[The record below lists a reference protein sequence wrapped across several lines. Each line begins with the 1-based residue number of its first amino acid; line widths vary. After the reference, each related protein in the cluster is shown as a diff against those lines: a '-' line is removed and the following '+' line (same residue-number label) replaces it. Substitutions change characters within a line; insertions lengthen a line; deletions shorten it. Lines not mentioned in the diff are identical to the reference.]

1 MRRTTAQWRN
11 DDAQAGPPQPEE
23 ILAAA
28 AYLLEHELLPSASA
42 SRRRLYQ
49 KAARV
54 LSRLARKPGR
64 QESVSGAEAP
74 ELAKT
79 RGWALDHRAW
89 GVQLRRRRED
99 LGLTREQLAELAG
112 VAASTIRN
120 TETGRHAPT
129 RKIALSLQAVPA
141 LKLSMLSGERPR
153 SADASDAL
161 RGHCWLTPDF
171 NVIEQSRE
179 LARLLNGRGGRLDPM
194 HLFLEPA
201 SAAAWCAV
209 NATGEALRVRAS
221 LPLAEIAHAV
231 HACLDGGAVDI
242 IGLGAGEADAETG
255 LAQLL
260 CDTSQPALRLFLLDS
275 SPALLAAG
283 FRRAR
288 GAFAGKSRV
297 CSYAVQGDLR
307 QLQRYAPLLETPRL
321 RLVCMFGD
329 TFCTLENEAAFVKHN
344 LGALREGDLLLLDVP
359 LALSE
364 PEAEGHLQPGALSL
378 AKAGPLVPFL
388 TGPIRRHFPDA
399 KVVDLSSVLDR
410 TGGVILGSYAVEYQ
424 ATVQMLSRAVR
435 QFTVCHAKRYDFE
448 RLRESM
454 SQMDWELVE
463 RWSSGETRGSRAVL
477 LLRKR
482 GACLR

>member
-1 MRRTTAQWRN
+1 MRRTAARLN
-11 DDAQAGPPQPEE
+11 HDDADAGPPQPDEVF
-23 ILAAA
+23 AAA
-28 AYLLEHELLPSASA
+28 VYLLEHELLPSASS

-54 LSRLARKPGR
+54 LSRLARKAG
-64 QESVSGAEAP
+64 QQASDSGAEAP
-74 ELAKT
+74 ERAET

-141 LKLSMLSGERPR
+141 LKLPMPSGERPR
-153 SADASDAL
+153 SAEAQDAL
-161 RGHCWLTPDF
+161 SGHCWLTPGFD
-171 NVIEQSRE
+171 VIEQGRE
-179 LARLLNGRGGRLDPM
+179 LTRLLNGRGGRLDPM

-221 LPLAEIAHAV
+221 LPLASIAHAV
-231 HACLDGGAVDI
+231 HACMGDGAVDM

-260 CDTSQPALRLFLLDS
+260 GETNLPALRLFLLDS

-288 GAFAGKSRV
+288 SAFAGKSRV
-297 CSYAVQGDLR
+297 SCYAVQGDLR
-307 QLQRYAPLLETPRL
+307 QLQRYAPLLEAPRR
-321 RLVCMFGD
+321 RLACMFGD
-329 TFCTLENEAAFVKHN
+329 TFCTLENEATFVKHS

-364 PEAEGHLQPGALSL
+364 PQAERHLQPGALSL
-378 AKAGPLVPFL
+378 AKAGPLVAFL
-388 TGPIRRHFPDA
+388 TGPIRRHCPDA
-399 KVVDLSSVLDR
+399 KVVELSAIVER
-410 TGGVILGSYAVEYQ
+410 TGCVIEGSYAVEYQ
-424 ATVQMLSRAVR
+424 AIVRTPSRAER
-435 QFTVCHAKRYDFE
+435 RFSVCHAKRYEIE
-448 RLRESM
+448 RLRDSLENM
-454 SQMDWELVE
+454 GWELVE
-463 RWSSGETRGSRAVL
+463 CWGFGEIRSPRTVL

-482 GACLR
+482 EMRAR